1 MEADF
6 ILYDIGNN
14 CQRKSRYMFNTDTFV
29 FQLAVAQQGIVTGI
43 QLADMKHWSFMSL
56 ETPYCLFKPCCHLV
70 SAPIAGT
77 HGLVVVP
84 QPGLGQMIKVKQR
97 VGTKQND
104 AG

>member
-1 MEADF
+1 
-6 ILYDIGNN
+6 
-14 CQRKSRYMFNTDTFV
+14 
-29 FQLAVAQQGIVTGI
+29 
-43 QLADMKHWSFMSL
+43 MSL

-70 SAPIAGT
+70 SVPIAGT

-104 AG
+104 AE